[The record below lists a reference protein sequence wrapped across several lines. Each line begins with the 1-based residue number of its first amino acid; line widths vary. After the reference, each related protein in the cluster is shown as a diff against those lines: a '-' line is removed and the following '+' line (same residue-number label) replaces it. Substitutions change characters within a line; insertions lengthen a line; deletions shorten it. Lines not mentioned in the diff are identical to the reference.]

1 MTYWTLRFVPISV
14 FAMLLVGLV
23 GCLSQASSAVAE
35 DASWRHLALWDDGK
49 AEYAVYEVDWARYGD
64 RFPGRALLV
73 LVKEPWAPDL
83 EVKADTPREDGFD
96 VIKLNHIRDVPTGV
110 YTYHQMASLF
120 WRREGGELQKLASSS
135 AEACGLS
142 TGFMVGGE
150 LETRSY
156 FDGQGQRQQPWP
168 DDALAQDG
176 LPASLRQYVTGPVP
190 ETLSI
195 FPTLLT
201 GAFPPLQATAWKL
214 SRGEERTVEVPAG
227 SFSAVELR
235 LEQGERF
242 LRYTFGTEAPHVLLQ
257 FEDSQG
263 TEYRLAKV
271 ERIPYWAMHDA
282 GDEEWIPAYLRF
294 APPAE

>member
-1 MTYWTLRFVPISV
+1 LP
-14 FAMLLVGLV
+14 
-23 GCLSQASSAVAE
+23 
-35 DASWRHLALWDDGK
+35 LWDDGK

-110 YTYHQMASLF
+110 YTYHQMVSLF

-142 TGFMVGGE
+142 TGFMVDGE

-156 FDGQGQRQQPWP
+156 FDGQGQRTQPWP
-168 DDALAQDG
+168 ADALAQDG
-176 LPASLRQYVTGPVP
+176 LPASLRQYVTGPIP
-190 ETLSI
+190 ETLTI

-201 GAFPPLQATAWKL
+201 GAFPPLEPASWRL
-214 SRGEERTVEVPAG
+214 FRGEERTVEVPAG
-227 SFSAVELR
+227 SFPGVDLR
-235 LEQGERF
+235 LENGDRF
-242 LRYTFGTEAPHVLLQ
+242 FLYTFGTEAPHALLH

-263 TEYRLAKV
+263 TEYRLAKI

-282 GDEEWIPAYLRF
+282 GDEEWIPAHLRF
-294 APPAE
+294 GPPAN